1 MKTGSF
7 WNKVFMRG
15 LTKMGKTNTI
25 IMALHLAIVAVA
37 VLVEMVTLEQL
48 FLFFK
53 HLWIAPLL
61 CKESILH

>member
-25 IMALHLAIVAVA
+25 IMALRLAIVAVA

-48 FLFFK
+48 FFNFLNIFG
-53 HLWIAPLL
+53 
-61 CKESILH
+61 